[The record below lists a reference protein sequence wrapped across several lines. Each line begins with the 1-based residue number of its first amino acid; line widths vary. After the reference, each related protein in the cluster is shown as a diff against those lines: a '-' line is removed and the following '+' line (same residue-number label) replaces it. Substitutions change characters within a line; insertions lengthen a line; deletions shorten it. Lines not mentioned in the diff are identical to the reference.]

1 MYKILIVDDE
11 PLVQVGIKSMLNCQS
26 LGLEI
31 CGVAANGEAA
41 LEIIESD
48 SPNIVICDIK
58 MPIMSG
64 LELIKICCER
74 YGFRK
79 PVFIFLTSYE
89 EFAMAKEALT
99 YQASDYL
106 IKLELTPDV
115 LDDAI
120 KRAIE
125 RIPARQEEQ
134 STQADTT
141 ESEQLHYNEKFYLR
155 LLQNMFDS
163 PEQLKLQ
170 SEYLGINFNSDAYQC
185 IYIEFFDHTN
195 NNLSK
200 EKLLSLFTSASNLLH
215 ELIVKYFPAEVVPL
229 DVNHCAVIVRINQ
242 SDGSN
247 RPDISQIMEALKDIQ
262 ASLRKYYNIIMK
274 AGIGSI
280 VTNPIEL
287 SESYQYARQA
297 YSFISDDNSFMSI
310 DECQTTDFNH
320 RIFNL
325 AIFRDQLKTAFEE
338 FDEVVL
344 SQTIDELNAMFSQYP
359 QRNLQALDAACSIL
373 YMSISSIP
381 GGEQTVSDMFSDYP
395 DGYRSIYHKQTT
407 EQITTWLELFKNRL
421 CDYFISRKN
430 NHTNHTVNLVKR
442 YIAEHICD
450 KLTLNDVSY
459 SFNITPNYLSQLF
472 KKHNDLGF
480 NEYVTSCKI
489 NEAKRLMSD
498 SSMKIYEISDK
509 LGFESSFYFS
519 KVFKKK
525 EGVSPKEYINQKMD

>member
-11 PLVQVGIKSMLNCQS
+11 PLVQVGIKSMLNCQT

-31 CGVAANGEAA
+31 CGVASNGKAA
-41 LEIIESD
+41 LEIIEAS
-48 SPNIVICDIK
+48 SPDIVICDIK

-74 YGFRK
+74 FGYHK

-89 EFAMAKEALT
+89 EFSMAKEAIT

-106 IKLELTPDV
+106 IKLELTPAV
-115 LDDAI
+115 LDEAI

-125 RIPARQEEQ
+125 KIPKEPNEQ
-134 STQADTT
+134 TTPTLQTDT
-141 ESEQLHYNEKFYLR
+141 EQLNYDEKFYIR
-155 LLQNMFDS
+155 LLQNMFDN
-163 PEQLKLQ
+163 PEQFKLQ
-170 SEYLGINFNSDAYQC
+170 SDYLGIKLNADAYQC
-185 IYIEFFDHTN
+185 VYIEFFDHTN

-200 EKLLSLFTSASNLLH
+200 EKQLSLFTSAFNLLY
-215 ELIVKYFPAEVVPL
+215 ELIVKYFPAKVIPL
-229 DVNHCAVIVRINQ
+229 DVNHCCVIVSLKQKENV
-242 SDGSN
+242 N
-247 RPDISQIMEALKDIQ
+247 TPDTAKITEVLGEMQ
-262 ASLRKYYNIIMK
+262 ASLRKYYNIIIK
-274 AGIGSI
+274 AGIGSVI
-280 VTNPIEL
+280 TNPMEL

-297 YSFISDDNSFMSI
+297 YSFIDDEHSFLSI
-310 DECQTTDFNH
+310 DECQTIDFNH

-325 AIFRDQLKTAFEE
+325 SIFREQLQKAFEE
-338 FDEVVL
+338 FDEEVL
-344 SQTIDELNAMFSQYP
+344 SQTIDELTDMFSQYP
-359 QRNLQALDAACSIL
+359 QRNFQALDAACSIL
-373 YMSISSIP
+373 YMAISSLP
-381 GGEQTVSDMFSDYP
+381 GGEQTVAELFLDYP
-395 DGYRSIYHKQTT
+395 DGYRSIYHRHSM
-407 EQITTWLELFKNRL
+407 EQIIAWLDIFKNKL
-421 CDYFISRKN
+421 CDYFVSRKSC
-430 NHTNHTVNLVKR
+430 HTNHTVNLVKR

-450 KLTLNDVSY
+450 KLTLNDVAY

-498 SSMKIYEISDK
+498 GSMKIYEISDK

-525 EGVSPKEYINQKMD
+525 EGVSPKEYINQKID

>member
-11 PLVQVGIKSMLNCQS
+11 PLVQVGIKSMLNCQA

-41 LEIIESD
+41 LELIENT
-48 SPNIVICDIK
+48 SPDIVICDIK

-64 LELIKICCER
+64 LELIKVCCER
-74 YGFRK
+74 YGFHK

-106 IKLELTPDV
+106 IKLELTPAA
-115 LDDAI
+115 LDEAI

-125 RIPARQEEQ
+125 RIPAKPYAP
-134 STQADTT
+134 SAASNVSDM
-141 ESEQLHYNEKFYLR
+141 EQLHYNEKFYIR

-163 PEQLKLQ
+163 PKQLKLQ
-170 SEYLGINFNSDAYQC
+170 SEYLGIHLDADAYQC

-200 EKLLSLFTSASNLLH
+200 EKQLSLYTSAYNLLH
-215 ELIVKYFPAEVVPL
+215 ELIIKYFSAVVIPL
-229 DVNHCAVIVRINQ
+229 DVNHCAVIATIRQ
-242 SDGSN
+242 TDGKNS
-247 RPDISQIMEALKDIQ
+247 PDTAHIIEALSQMQ
-262 ASLRKYYNIIMK
+262 ASLRKYYNIVMK
-274 AGIGSI
+274 AGIGSV
-280 VTNPIEL
+280 VTSPPKL

-297 YSFISDDNSFMSI
+297 YSFIDDEHSFLSI
-310 DECQTTDFNH
+310 DECQTIDHNH

-325 AIFRDQLKTAFEE
+325 SLFRQQLQTAFEE
-338 FDEVVL
+338 FDEDIL
-344 SQTIDELNAMFSQYP
+344 SQIIDELTTMFSEYP
-359 QRNLQALDAACSIL
+359 QRNFQALDAACSIL
-373 YMSISSIP
+373 YMAISSLP
-381 GGEQTVSDMFSDYP
+381 GGEQTVAEMFSDYP
-395 DGYRSIYHKQTT
+395 DSYRSIYHRQSM
-407 EQITTWLELFKNRL
+407 EQITAWLDLFKNKL
-421 CDYFISRKN
+421 CDYFVSRKSS
-430 NHTNHTVNLVKR
+430 HTNHTVNLVKR

-450 KLTLNDVSY
+450 KLTLNDVAY
-459 SFNITPNYLSQLF
+459 SFSITPNYLSQLF

-489 NEAKRLMSD
+489 NEAKRLMAD
-498 SSMKIYEISDK
+498 GSMKIYEISDK

-525 EGVSPKEYINQKMD
+525 EGISPKEYINQKMD

>member
-11 PLVQVGIKSMLNCQS
+11 PLVQVGIKSMLNCQD

-41 LEIIESD
+41 LAIIESS
-48 SPNIVICDIK
+48 SPDIVICDIK
-58 MPIMSG
+58 MPIMPG

-74 YGFRK
+74 YGYCK

-89 EFAMAKEALT
+89 EFSMAKEAIT

-106 IKLELTPDV
+106 IKLELTPAV
-115 LDDAI
+115 LDEAI
-120 KRAIE
+120 KKAIT
-125 RIPARQEEQ
+125 RIPAKAQENTASTAQSDNEQ
-134 STQADTT
+134 F
-141 ESEQLHYNEKFYLR
+141 HYDEKFYIR
-155 LLQNMFDS
+155 LLQNMFDD

-170 SEYLGINFNSDAYQC
+170 SEYLGIHLDADAYQC

-200 EKLLSLFTSASNLLH
+200 EKLISLYTSAFNLLH
-215 ELIVKYFPAEVVPL
+215 ELIIKYFPAKVIPL
-229 DVNHCAVIVRINQ
+229 DVNHCAIIASLSEIN
-242 SDGSN
+242 GCAT
-247 RPDISQIMEALKDIQ
+247 PDTAQIIEVLGEMQ
-262 ASLRKYYNIIMK
+262 ASLKKYYNIIIK
-274 AGIGSI
+274 AGIGSVI
-280 VTNPIEL
+280 KNPMEL

-297 YSFISDDNSFMSI
+297 YSFTDDKHSFLSI
-310 DECQTTDFNH
+310 DECQTVDYNH

-325 AIFRDQLKTAFEE
+325 SLFRQQLQTAFEE
-338 FDEVVL
+338 FNEEAL
-344 SQTIDELNAMFSQYP
+344 SQTINELTDMFSQYP
-359 QRNLQALDAACSIL
+359 QRNFQALDAACSIL
-373 YMSISSIP
+373 YMAISSLP
-381 GGEQTVSDMFSDYP
+381 GGEQTVADMFCDCP
-395 DGYRSIYHKQTT
+395 DGYRSIYHKQSM
-407 EQITTWLELFKNRL
+407 EQIIAWLDTFKNKL
-421 CDYFISRKN
+421 CDYFISRKST
-430 NHTNHTVNLVKR
+430 HTNHTVNLVKR
-442 YIAEHICD
+442 YISEHICD
-450 KLTLNDVSY
+450 KLTLNDVAY

-480 NEYVTSCKI
+480 NEYVTNSKI

-498 SSMKIYEISDK
+498 GSMKIYEISDK

>member
-11 PLVQVGIKSMLNCQS
+11 PLVQVGIKSMLNCQA

-41 LEIIESD
+41 LELIENT
-48 SPNIVICDIK
+48 SPDIVICDIK

-64 LELIKICCER
+64 LELIKVCCER

-106 IKLELTPDV
+106 IKLELTPAV
-115 LDDAI
+115 LDEAI
-120 KRAIE
+120 KRAID
-125 RIPARQEEQ
+125 RIPAKP
-134 STQADTT
+134 SAPSAAPASDT
-141 ESEQLHYNEKFYLR
+141 EQLHYDEKFYIR

-170 SEYLGINFNSDAYQC
+170 SEYLGIRLDADAYQC

-200 EKLLSLFTSASNLLH
+200 EKQLSLYTSAYNLLH
-215 ELIVKYFPAEVVPL
+215 ELIVKYFSAVVIPL
-229 DVNHCAVIVRINQ
+229 DVNHCAVIATIKQ
-242 SDGSN
+242 TDGRNS
-247 RPDISQIMEALKDIQ
+247 PDTAHITDALTQMQ
-262 ASLRKYYNIIMK
+262 ASLRKYYNIVMK
-274 AGIGSI
+274 AGIGS
-280 VTNPIEL
+280 VVVNPMEL

-297 YSFISDDNSFMSI
+297 YSFIDDEHSFLSI
-310 DECQTTDFNH
+310 DECQTIDFNH

-325 AIFRDQLKTAFEE
+325 SIFRQQLQTAFEE
-338 FDEVVL
+338 FDENVL
-344 SQTIDELNAMFSQYP
+344 SQTIDELT
-359 QRNLQALDAACSIL
+359 
-373 YMSISSIP
+373 
-381 GGEQTVSDMFSDYP
+381 EMFSDYP
-395 DGYRSIYHKQTT
+395 DGYRSIYHKQSM
-407 EQITTWLELFKNRL
+407 EQITAWLDLFKNKL
-421 CDYFISRKN
+421 CDYFVSRKSS
-430 NHTNHTVNLVKR
+430 HTNHTVNLVKR

-450 KLTLNDVSY
+450 KLTLNDVAY
-459 SFNITPNYLSQLF
+459 SFSITPNYLSQLF

-498 SSMKIYEISDK
+498 GSMKIYEISDK

>member
-11 PLVQVGIKSMLNCQS
+11 PLVQVGIKSMLNCQA

-31 CGVAANGEAA
+31 CGVAANGETA
-41 LEIIESD
+41 LELIENT
-48 SPNIVICDIK
+48 SPDIVICDIK

-64 LELIKICCER
+64 LELIKVCCER

-106 IKLELTPDV
+106 IKLELTPAV
-115 LDDAI
+115 LDEAI

-125 RIPARQEEQ
+125 RIPSKPSAP
-134 STQADTT
+134 SAAPAVSDT
-141 ESEQLHYNEKFYLR
+141 EQLHYDEKFYIR

-170 SEYLGINFNSDAYQC
+170 SEYLGIQFNADAYQC

-200 EKLLSLFTSASNLLH
+200 EKQLSLYTSAYNLLH
-215 ELIVKYFPAEVVPL
+215 ELIVKYFSAVVIPL
-229 DVNHCAVIVRINQ
+229 DVNHCAVIATIKQ
-242 SDGSN
+242 TDGKNS
-247 RPDISQIMEALKDIQ
+247 PDTAHITEALSQMQ
-262 ASLRKYYNIIMK
+262 ASLRKYYNIVMK
-274 AGIGSI
+274 AGIGSV
-280 VTNPIEL
+280 VTSPMEL

-297 YSFISDDNSFMSI
+297 YSFIGDDHSFLSI
-310 DECQTTDFNH
+310 DECQTIDYNH

-325 AIFRDQLKTAFEE
+325 SIFRQQLQTAFEE
-338 FDEVVL
+338 FDEEIF
-344 SQTIDELNAMFSQYP
+344 SQTIDELTTMFSEYP
-359 QRNLQALDAACSIL
+359 QRNFQALDAACSIL
-373 YMSISSIP
+373 YMAISSLP
-381 GGEQTVSDMFSDYP
+381 GGEQTVAGMFSDYP
-395 DGYRSIYHKQTT
+395 DGYRSIYHKQSM
-407 EQITTWLELFKNRL
+407 EQITAWLDLFKNKL
-421 CDYFISRKN
+421 CDYFVSRKSS
-430 NHTNHTVNLVKR
+430 HTNHTVNLVKR

-450 KLTLNDVSY
+450 KLTLNDVAY
-459 SFNITPNYLSQLF
+459 SFSITPNYLSQLF

-498 SSMKIYEISDK
+498 GSMKIYEISDK